1 MICDCFEKSFAS
13 LLMWG
18 FVGLY
23 LLSGCDRHNYKNEA
37 DEQVYKII
45 DQKWQ
50 EGFGGKAN
58 YKISDTEPL
67 PGDLQVERAVP
78 ASGVLTL
85 PHAVA
90 VATDHNREY
99 RTQKEALYIVALDLR
114 LTRHDFETQFFGGAS
129 GGYNEDW
136 NDSAYGF
143 EAGFGFNRLLAGGT
157 RISSQVA
164 AAWVDV
170 LTGNLRSGLASILSA
185 TVTQPLLRG
194 SGPRVVRE
202 NLTQAERNA
211 LYQVRSF
218 NRFRKVFVVSII
230 SQYYRVLQLSDAV
243 RNAEENYNT
252 INEVYERLEKL
263 SKAGRVPQFEMDRIA
278 QDRLRASDTLVLA
291 LRDYKQALDEFKLSL
306 SMPADAEFE
315 LDARELE
322 ALRAAMSTKPAFSE
336 EEVIEAALYRRLDVA
351 NSADAVIDAQRK
363 VYVATDGLRADF
375 NVVGVATDISSR
387 RGDRRRLRPLR
398 EEYGLEAELG
408 LPLDRVLEQNIYR
421 KALIALSQRQ
431 RDYELTA
438 DTVKLE
444 VRQAYR
450 ELTAAAERYRVQLE
464 SLHLAGKRYKNTLL
478 LVRYGR
484 ASSRRVLRAQWDL
497 FDTQNAATEAL
508 VDYAVAMLSFY
519 RDAGVLQVR
528 PDGMW
533 EHGVHRELSNMAE
546 PRLQG

>member
-387 RGDRRRLRPLR
+387 RGDRR
-398 EEYGLEAELG
+398 
-408 LPLDRVLEQNIYR
+408 
-421 KALIALSQRQ
+421 
-431 RDYELTA
+431 DYELTA

>member
-1 MICDCFEKSFAS
+1 MICDYFKKSFAYLLICGLVS
-13 LLMWG
+13 L
-18 FVGLY
+18 Y
-23 LLSGCDRHNYKNEA
+23 SLSGCAQHNYKNEA

-45 DQKWQ
+45 DQKWL
-50 EGFGGKAN
+50 EGFGSKVN
-58 YKISDTEPL
+58 YKISDTEPS
-67 PGDLQVERAVP
+67 PNDLQVERVVP

-85 PHAVA
+85 PQAVA
-90 VATDHNREY
+90 IATDHNREY
-99 RTQKEALYIVALDLR
+99 QTQKEALYIMALDLR
-114 LTRHDFETQFFGGAS
+114 LVRHDFETQFFGGAS

-136 NDSAYGF
+136 NDAAYGF

-157 RISSQVA
+157 RIGVQVA

-194 SGPRVVRE
+194 SDPRVVRE
-202 NLTQAERNA
+202 NLTQAERNT
-211 LYQVRSF
+211 LYQVRLF

-243 RNAEENYNT
+243 KNAEENYNT

-263 SKAGRVPQFEMDRIA
+263 SKAGRVPQFEMDRIG

-291 LRDYKQALDEFKLSL
+291 RRDYKQALDEFKLSL
-306 SMPADAEFE
+306 SLPTGAEFE
-315 LDARELE
+315 LDVKELE
-322 ALRAAMSTKPAFSE
+322 ALRAAMPTEPDFSD
-336 EEVIEAALYRRLDVA
+336 EEVIETALYRRLDVA
-351 NSADAVIDAQRK
+351 SSADAVIDAQRK
-363 VYVATDGLRADF
+363 VYVAADGLRADF
-375 NVVGVATDISSR
+375 NVVGAATDISSR

-408 LPLDRVLEQNIYR
+408 LPVDRVLEQNVYR

-431 RDYELTA
+431 RDYEQAA

-444 VRQAYR
+444 VRQAHR
-450 ELTAAAERYRVQLE
+450 DLTAAAERYRVQLE
-464 SLHLAGKRYKNTLL
+464 GLQLARKRFKNTLL
-478 LVRYGR
+478 LVQYGR
-484 ASSRRVLRAQWDL
+484 ASSRRVLNAQRDL
-497 FDTQNAATEAL
+497 FNAQNAATEAL
-508 VDYAVAMLSFY
+508 VDYTVAMLSFY

-533 EHGVHRELSNMAE
+533 EHGVYIELSNMAK
-546 PRLQG
+546 PRLRS